1 MMDRPGGMPS
11 SACLFSPQVPYRL
24 ELFFQPRSPST
35 VFFPGLFLTIIPNV
49 SHFSVTHLKRRAK
62 MGTMNGIAMA
72 SKLSDLGTKAFG
84 DYGGVFIGDLRLQNE
99 LYEVS
104 GKLRQFVNDMG
115 TNGNCTQ
122 ADIERF
128 EDTLLGTDKTQYQ
141 ASRAIM
147 DQMAGIVDGDALAN
161 NIDEMGKNLMASNG
175 DESLINALC
184 ETSDK
189 LKQFV
194 DDFGTNGRIT
204 EADLQKFNA
213 MFSGNDGN
221 KYQAS
226 EATSNRIKC
235 TDLPSMINS
244 GLACIGASAGAAAAC
259 LDPFGGELGC
269 VGWSLGAAATCTNFF
284 NNLGNMCR
292 PVEGNLDP
300 YGGGIDL
307 PGGEPDDPNGMCP
320 ADGVGGWGSTDGGGW
335 GNSGGG
341 LSDV

>member
-1 MMDRPGGMPS
+1 
-11 SACLFSPQVPYRL
+11 
-24 ELFFQPRSPST
+24 
-35 VFFPGLFLTIIPNV
+35 
-49 SHFSVTHLKRRAK
+49 

-72 SKLSDLGTKAFG
+72 SKLSELGTKAFG

-175 DESLINALC
+175 DESLINALG

-194 DDFGTNGRIT
+194 DDFGTNGRIS
-204 EADLQKFNA
+204 EADMQKFDA
-213 MFSGNDGN
+213 MFAASDGN

-226 EATSNRIKC
+226 EATLDQVSRLSQGSDWRSRV
-235 TDLPSMINS
+235 TDGAICIGSTAATAFACDSFNIP
-244 GLACIGASAGAAAAC
+244 ACIAGSIVSAASCYQFAGDFHQEESSDLSDRPPSSENSYNRPC
-259 LDPFGGELGC
+259 IDHCEIDPSTGEATSCQCRDSSDGG
-269 VGWSLGAAATCTNFF
+269 
-284 NNLGNMCR
+284 
-292 PVEGNLDP
+292 P
-300 YGGGIDL
+300 
-307 PGGEPDDPNGMCP
+307 
-320 ADGVGGWGSTDGGGW
+320 DGVGFGGYAGSVDGSDGG
-335 GNSGGG
+335 GGG

>member
-1 MMDRPGGMPS
+1 
-11 SACLFSPQVPYRL
+11 
-24 ELFFQPRSPST
+24 
-35 VFFPGLFLTIIPNV
+35 
-49 SHFSVTHLKRRAK
+49 

-72 SKLSDLGTKAFG
+72 SKLSELGTKAFG

-194 DDFGTNGRIT
+194 DDFGTNGRIS
-204 EADLQKFNA
+204 EADMQKFDA
-213 MFSGNDGN
+213 MFAASDGN

-226 EATSNRIKC
+226 KATSEQMARIANGSYSYGLGQCHSVVETRSGDGWGAIAETLGCAPCHWVDPNKSISGFFRSLFGHADQTNAGAGTGPGGPCENNRHGY
-235 TDLPSMINS
+235 NS
-244 GLACIGASAGAAAAC
+244 NIPGGYDSSTIGGYDNSSSAGNSSTDAG
-259 LDPFGGELGC
+259 DGTG
-269 VGWSLGAAATCTNFF
+269 
-284 NNLGNMCR
+284 
-292 PVEGNLDP
+292 
-300 YGGGIDL
+300 
-307 PGGEPDDPNGMCP
+307 PGGACENGRGGYGAK
-320 ADGVGGWGSTDGGGW
+320 ADGGSCGP
-335 GNSGGG
+335 
-341 LSDV
+341 L